1 MDSVGFLKEY
11 IKLGGEC
18 MGVEEWGHRY
28 EKNIQYACMKF
39 FNSKN
44 KTEWQLSVALPV
56 VNRVHCIP

>member
-1 MDSVGFLKEY
+1 
-11 IKLGGEC
+11 

-28 EKNIQYACMKF
+28 DENIQYACMKF

-56 VNRVHCIP
+56 VNKVHCIPLSGGLIKP